1 MKILK
6 MKILKWYIFRE
17 FIWPYLGSMA
27 FFTMLLLMERVM
39 SFVRLVASGY
49 ANIFD
54 LFTLV
59 FYSIPPTLAITMP
72 MSTIMGALVA
82 VSRLSNDG
90 EITAMRAAGI
100 RVTSIFISLYIVGTI
115 IGISSFFL
123 TDRLVPIGNIKFRTL
138 YQKLTIARPTIQI
151 DIHSINKISGNV
163 TMLVENVDDKT
174 GDLVNITLFQ
184 KEKGKYARTITSK
197 KGYFLPHDISEKY
210 LTLRLI
216 NGNILDPSG
225 DKKSKI
231 FNISKFEAM
240 DIFIPIVKGEMKNI
254 AKSPRDMSVKEL
266 RERIS
271 KMKKGSASY
280 NVYTVE
286 FHKKIAVPFACV
298 LFVFLGTPFAIG
310 RGRGGKG
317 LGLGIGVLIIFL
329 YYIFLLSL
337 ERIGKSGLINPALAV
352 WIPNILFLLAG
363 VINLIYR
370 KRV

>member
-1 MKILK
+1 
-6 MKILKWYIFRE
+6 MKILKWYILKE

-27 FFTMLLLMERVM
+27 FFTMLLLLERVM

-49 ANIFD
+49 ASIFD
-54 LFTLV
+54 LFTLI
-59 FYSIPPTLAITMP
+59 FYSVPPTLAITMP

-82 VSRLSNDG
+82 VSRLSNDS

-100 RVTSIFISLYIVGTI
+100 RLTSIFLSLYIVGFI

-151 DIHSINKISGNV
+151 NIHSINKISGDV
-163 TMLVENVDDKT
+163 TLLVEDVDDKT
-174 GDLVNITLFQ
+174 GDLINITLFQ
-184 KEKGKYARTITSK
+184 KEKGSYVRTITSK

-216 NGNILDPSG
+216 NGNILDPSENR
-225 DKKSKI
+225 DSKI
-231 FNISKFEAM
+231 FDISKFKAM
-240 DIFIPIVKGEMKNI
+240 DLFIPIIRSEMKNI
-254 AKSPRDMSVKEL
+254 AKSPRDMSIKEL

-271 KMKKGSASY
+271 KMKKGSVSY
-280 NVYTVE
+280 NIYTVE
-286 FHKKIAVPFACV
+286 LHKKIAVPFACI

-310 RGRGGKG
+310 RGRKGKG

-337 ERIGKSGLINPALAV
+337 ERIGKSGIIEPAIAV
-352 WIPNILFLLAG
+352 WIPNILFLIAG
-363 VINLIYR
+363 SLNLIYR